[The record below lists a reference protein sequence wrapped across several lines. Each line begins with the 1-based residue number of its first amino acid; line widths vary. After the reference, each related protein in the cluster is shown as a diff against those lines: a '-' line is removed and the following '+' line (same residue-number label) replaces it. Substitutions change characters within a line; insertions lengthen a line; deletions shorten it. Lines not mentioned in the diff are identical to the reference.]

1 MTLTELEYYN
11 ALNAQIGDLCDKLMS
26 NKDLQLVLE
35 TKSEC
40 DYRYWL
46 ANYNNT
52 NNGVPILCWCYEKDK
67 GNENDICDI
76 ENWYD
81 FREKVFELVTS
92 GKVTEYYL
100 EHI

>member
-1 MTLTELEYYN
+1 MTLTELECYN
-11 ALNAQIGDLCDKLMS
+11 ALNAEIGDLCDKLMG
-26 NKDLQLVLE
+26 NADLQLVLE
-35 TKSEC
+35 TENEQQ
-40 DYRYWL
+40 YWL
-46 ANYNNT
+46 ANHLNT

-67 GNENDICDI
+67 GNEDDICDI